1 MNSPNPL
8 HVIPLGGLGEIGKNM
23 MALEYE
29 QDIIVIDCG
38 VMFPEEDM
46 PGVDL
51 VIPDISYLTQNSDRV
66 RAIFIT
72 HGHEDHTGALPY
84 VLTALNVPVYAPRLA
99 AGLISVKLKE
109 HRIRNAIVHEIE
121 PGDPIQ
127 EGVFKVEFF
136 RVCHSIP
143 DAMGLAISTPLGLL
157 IHTGDFK
164 IDHTPADGSPTDLGH
179 LGRLCE
185 NGVFLL
191 MSDSTYAEVEG
202 YTASERVVGDALERV
217 IADADGRVI
226 IATFASL
233 IARVQQ
239 VIDATAK
246 HGRKLALVGR
256 SMVDNVKMALDMGY
270 IDDSEGVLV
279 SIKQLQRL
287 QSNQIVLMTTGSQ
300 GEPTSALVRIANGD
314 HRDVAIERGDTVVIS
329 ASPIPGNET
338 VVSRTIDNLYRHGAR
353 VLYDKIATVHV
364 HGHASTEELKIML
377 NLTRPQF
384 FVPVHG
390 EYRHLVAHTKLAQ
403 ELGVDSGNTFVLEDG
418 EVLAL
423 TPDSGTVV
431 DHVQSG
437 HIFVD
442 GLQLWDKES
451 VVLKDRR
458 MLSRDGIVVLTLAID
473 GSSGKITKTP
483 AIASSGVVEF
493 DRYPELFDRAAK
505 VARDSASQSQFSFPL
520 EWIELSN
527 DIKVALSTF
536 IYEETHLR
544 PVIII
549 VPLEI

>member
-1 MNSPNPL
+1 MISPSPL

-38 VMFPEEDM
+38 VMFPDEDM

-109 HRIRNAIVHEIE
+109 HRIRNAVLHEIE

-143 DAMGLAISTPLGLL
+143 DAMGLAISTPLGLM

-270 IDDSEGVLV
+270 IDDS
-279 SIKQLQRL
+279 R
-287 QSNQIVLMTTGSQ
+287 
-300 GEPTSALVRIANGD
+300 TSVR
-314 HRDVAIERGDTVVIS
+314 
-329 ASPIPGNET
+329 
-338 VVSRTIDNLYRHGAR
+338 
-353 VLYDKIATVHV
+353 
-364 HGHASTEELKIML
+364 
-377 NLTRPQF
+377 
-384 FVPVHG
+384 
-390 EYRHLVAHTKLAQ
+390 
-403 ELGVDSGNTFVLEDG
+403 
-418 EVLAL
+418 
-423 TPDSGTVV
+423 
-431 DHVQSG
+431 
-437 HIFVD
+437 
-442 GLQLWDKES
+442 
-451 VVLKDRR
+451 
-458 MLSRDGIVVLTLAID
+458 
-473 GSSGKITKTP
+473 
-483 AIASSGVVEF
+483 
-493 DRYPELFDRAAK
+493 
-505 VARDSASQSQFSFPL
+505 
-520 EWIELSN
+520 
-527 DIKVALSTF
+527 
-536 IYEETHLR
+536 
-544 PVIII
+544 
-549 VPLEI
+549 